1 MQYFGGK
8 ARIAKDI
15 VSVLNEYREPNQLF
29 VEPFCG
35 GINITCLMGDN
46 VIANDK
52 NFELIEMYKAL
63 QSGWQPPEI
72 VSEEDY
78 ENAKTTDD
86 YKLKAFIG
94 VGCSYSGKWF
104 GGYARGQKGRNYA
117 KNAKNSLKSKFKT
130 IGGVEFVSKSY
141 DELVFENALVY
152 CDPPYSETTKYKF
165 GKFDSET
172 FWEWCRNTS
181 KNGNTVIISEYN
193 APYDFKCIW
202 SKETKTDIRTKDNGK
217 ETRIEKLFI
226 APQSERWG
234 GKKINTV

>member
-15 VSVLNEYREPNQLF
+15 VSVLNGYRKPNQLF

-52 NFELIEMYKAL
+52 NFELIEMYKAI
-63 QSGWQPPEI
+63 QNGWQPPEN
-72 VSEEDY
+72 VTEEDY

-94 VGCSYSGKWF
+94 IGCSYSGKWF

-130 IGGVEFVSKSY
+130 IGKVEFVSKGYEQYWHICSGGFTHVVKKIIHNDCY
-141 DELVFENALVY
+141 
-152 CDPPYSETTKYKF
+152 TTFAIKLDDDLKDIEGNNIIVVREFDLKF
-165 GKFDSET
+165 LE
-172 FWEWCRNTS
+172 
-181 KNGNTVIISEYN
+181 
-193 APYDFKCIW
+193 
-202 SKETKTDIRTKDNGK
+202 
-217 ETRIEKLFI
+217 RIEVK
-226 APQSERWG
+226 AKPVSERAYLNA
-234 GKKINTV
+234 KKVIERYELQNLKREN

>member
-15 VSVLNEYREPNQLF
+15 VSVLNQYRKPNQLF

-35 GINITCLMGDN
+35 GLNITCLMGDN

-63 QSGWQPPEI
+63 QNGWLPPEN
-72 VSEEDY
+72 VTEEDY
-78 ENAKTTDD
+78 ENAKTTNDH
-86 YKLKAFIG
+86 KLKAFIG
-94 VGCSYSGKWF
+94 IGCSYSGKWF

-117 KNAKNSLKSKFKT
+117 KNAKNSLAKKFNT
-130 IGGVEFVSKSY
+130 IGRVEFVSKSY

-152 CDPPYSETTKYKF
+152 CDPPYNGTTKYKF
-165 GKFDSET
+165 GDFDSNS
-172 FWEWCRNTS
+172 FWEWCRDTS

-193 APYDFKCIW
+193 APADFQCIW
-202 SKETKTDIRTKDNGK
+202 SKETKTDIRTKENGK

-226 APQSERWG
+226 APHG
-234 GKKINTV
+234 AK